1 MAIESVLGG
10 SDSLTMNHDNTR
22 VKQTRKV
29 VAPRI
34 CMYPANLSN
43 VSRNFSIPIHGDPHF
58 YKLSMGKNKWQIGCH
73 RVPVQAATHHLLPTA
88 ADAAGFPRPFL
99 DFAAEVPRTHRGRRD
114 DLCGLRALVPVAHH
128 LAGIVESSWREM
140 GTSNEPP
147 QKPRQY

>member
-1 MAIESVLGG
+1 MFRDIFDPKFMVTHTSIYYPWEKQMA
-10 SDSLTMNHDNTR
+10 
-22 VKQTRKV
+22 
-29 VAPRI
+29 
-34 CMYPANLSN
+34 
-43 VSRNFSIPIHGDPHF
+43 
-58 YKLSMGKNKWQIGCH
+58 KWLPQG
-73 RVPVQAATHHLLPTA
+73 PSQAATHHLLPTA

>member
-1 MAIESVLGG
+1 
-10 SDSLTMNHDNTR
+10 
-22 VKQTRKV
+22 
-29 VAPRI
+29 
-34 CMYPANLSN
+34 
-43 VSRNFSIPIHGDPHF
+43 
-58 YKLSMGKNKWQIGCH
+58 MGKTNGKMAST
-73 RVPVQAATHHLLPTA
+73 VQAATHHLLPTA

-147 QKPRQY
+147 QNPGNIKHVRDGHWFVEIFGNDEKKKRGKRCDLPK